1 MQIITRTDKHKRFTK
16 QQQGRIVRRVTKWVA
31 ISLTIISLSMSTY
44 AIKTTLQHSTDAST
58 KPVSQLQAKPQAVAV
73 VHQPMFNPPDVSPAV
88 EVSIPKVLEKKAVV
102 PTAKVAKV
110 IYLTFDDGPGK
121 YTDDL
126 LSILEEK
133 GIHAT
138 FFFIGNRLQGH
149 EQLVLDT
156 KQSGNYVGL
165 HSMSHNKKRLYDTGS
180 SANFL
185 KEYVLEQSKI
195 KKITG
200 ETPWLIRA
208 PYGSKPSIGKKF
220 RDDIAQEGF
229 KMWDWT
235 VDSKDWKY
243 TGRPD
248 LIMREIKSQVHR
260 EVEVILLHENAQTVK
275 ALPGMID
282 YLRGKGYSFAVYKPD
297 QHFPVNFSKD
307 QRL

>member
-1 MQIITRTDKHKRFTK
+1 MQIITRTDQHKRITK
-16 QQQGRIVRRVTKWVA
+16 QQQGRTLRRLTKWFA
-31 ISLTIISLSMSTY
+31 ISLTMISLLLSIY
-44 AIKTTLQHSTDAST
+44 AIKATLDHSSATSAM
-58 KPVSQLQAKPQAVAV
+58 AKVQPQAVSV
-73 VHQPMFNPPDVSPAV
+73 VQEPLLNPSVVSTVVDKIESQVKVQVQEKKSVVPK
-88 EVSIPKVLEKKAVV
+88 PKVS
-102 PTAKVAKV
+102 KV

-121 YTDDL
+121 YTEDVL
-126 LSILEEK
+126 GILEEK

-138 FFFIGNRLQGH
+138 FFFIGKQLQGH
-149 EQLVLDT
+149 EQLVLET

-165 HSMSHNKKRLYDTGS
+165 HSMSHNKKRLYDSGS

-185 KEYVLEQSKI
+185 KEYVQEQDKI

-208 PYGSKPSIGKKF
+208 PYGSKPSIGKEF

-243 TGRPD
+243 TDRPD
-248 LIMREIKSQVHR
+248 LIMREIRRQVHR
-260 EVEVILLHENAQTVK
+260 DVEVILLHENAQTVK

-282 YLRGKGYSFAVYKPD
+282 YLHRKGYSFAVYKPD
-297 QHFPVNFSKD
+297 QHFPVNFAKD
-307 QRL
+307 PRL